1 MLLTNLLASLVNN
14 QDSNKKDEKESSYE
28 TIPINNQLNNRKDE

>member
-28 TIPINNQLNNRKDE
+28 TILINNQLNNRKDE